1 MARIP
6 RKDILDRLHG
16 MIDRGEPIIGGGAGT
31 GLSAKCEEAGGIDLI
46 VIYNSGRYRMA
57 GRGSLAGLLAY
68 GNANDVVLEM
78 AREVLP
84 VVKKTPVLAGVNGT
98 DPFLILDDF
107 LHRLGELGFSGVQN
121 FPTVGIIDGLFR
133 QNLEETGMGYGH
145 EVEMIR
151 AAHEHDLLT
160 TPYVFNER
168 EAIADGRGR
177 RRHHRLPHGPDD
189 RRQHRRRDR
198 AEARRLRAA
207 HQGLVGGGAP
217 RSMQGHHRA
226 VPRRADRHARGCRR
240 SSWRSAPN
248 AMAST
253 EPRAWSACRPSR
265 RSSKPHV
272 NSRRSEDRR
281 EDPMSGAQFGTFILG
296 LVVVAIVVAIVVWLF
311 NWLYLRSSK
320 ERAFVRTGPGRAEGG
335 DERRR
340 LRAAHR
346 ARGHPGQHEHAQ
358 RLEVARGRDK
368 ALITRDRMRVDV
380 LSEFYVRVQA
390 SDDAIAAA
398 AQTLGQR
405 TMQPDALRELIEGK
419 FVDALR
425 TVAAEMTME
434 EMHEKR
440 GEYVRRVRT
449 VVAAD
454 LLQNGLELETVSLT
468 QLDQTAMEY
477 FNPSN
482 AFDAEGLTR
491 LTEQIERRK
500 KIRNDIEQDTMIEI
514 RNKNLDTERQA
525 LEIDRALEH
534 ARLAQEQDLE
544 TQRAAQRAEIARER
558 ADKDQD
564 AERAQITVAPV
575 DRAGAHRLGAGG
587 RGAAHRQGARGRGA
601 RRSGAARRSSS
612 PSRSGRSPS
621 PSSRGP
627 SRSAQAE
634 ADKAR
639 ALAVTAEEQVFTA
652 RETEMAQRRKSV
664 ELIVAQQEAER
675 DALRLTVAAG
685 AEKAAAADRGAAVRA
700 EAEAEADADKIRSLA
715 TRIRLEVD
723 AEGTRLM
730 NEAQNLLSA
739 DARLSAMRH
748 EARSTSSRPSSANR
762 SSRWSASRASRSS
775 MSTGWAAAAAAAAGS
790 TAATSAAAWPTAS
803 SIRRLRF
810 RAQAPLIDQLPREI
824 GVQGGD
830 VGRVAQGLLDRTQG
844 SSGPP
849 VPARTPG
856 SSPRQKGGRG
866 SGPWSEVTV

>member
-1 MARIP
+1 M
-6 RKDILDRLHG
+6 
-16 MIDRGEPIIGGGAGT
+16 T
-31 GLSAKCEEAGGIDLI
+31 
-46 VIYNSGRYRMA
+46 
-57 GRGSLAGLLAY
+57 
-68 GNANDVVLEM
+68 
-78 AREVLP
+78 
-84 VVKKTPVLAGVNGT
+84 
-98 DPFLILDDF
+98 
-107 LHRLGELGFSGVQN
+107 
-121 FPTVGIIDGLFR
+121 
-133 QNLEETGMGYGH
+133 
-145 EVEMIR
+145 
-151 AAHEHDLLT
+151 
-160 TPYVFNER
+160 
-168 EAIADGRGR
+168 
-177 RRHHRLPHGPDD
+177 
-189 RRQHRRRDR
+189 
-198 AEARRLRAA
+198 
-207 HQGLVGGGAP
+207 
-217 RSMQGHHRA
+217 
-226 VPRRADRHARGCRR
+226 
-240 SSWRSAPN
+240 
-248 AMAST
+248 
-253 EPRAWSACRPSR
+253 
-265 RSSKPHV
+265 
-272 NSRRSEDRR
+272 
-281 EDPMSGAQFGTFILG
+281 GAQFGTFILG
-296 LVVVAIVVAIVVWLF
+296 LVVVAIVVAIIVWLF

-320 ERAFVRTGPGRAEGG
+320 ERAFVRTGLAGQKVVMNGG
-335 DERRR
+335 AFV
-340 LRAAHR
+340 L
-346 ARGHPGQHEHAQ
+346 PIVHEVIPVNMNTL
-358 RLEVARGRDK
+358 RLEVSRGRDK

-544 TQRAAQRAEIARER
+544 TQRAAQRAQVARER
-558 ADKDQD
+558 ADKDQE
-564 AERAQITVAPV
+564 AERAQITARQSIEQARIASERAVEEQRIAKEREVEQLEIERRKAIELAEQERAVAV
-575 DRAGAHRLGAGG
+575 AEQSRA
-587 RGAAHRQGARGRGA
+587 Q
-601 RRSGAARRSSS
+601 SV
-612 PSRSGRSPS
+612 
-621 PSSRGP
+621 
-627 SRSAQAE
+627 AQAE

-639 ALAVTAEEQVFTA
+639 ALAVAEEERVFTA

-675 DALRLTVAAG
+675 EALRLTVAAE

-700 EAEAEADADKIRSLA
+700 EAEAQADAEKIRALA

-730 NEAQNLLSA
+730 NEAQNLLTA
-739 DARLSAMRH
+739 DARLSAMRMKLIDKLDAIIRESVKPMERIEGIKILH
-748 EARSTSSRPSSANR
+748 VDGLGGGGGG
-762 SSRWSASRASRSS
+762 SRADSGDVGGGLADSVVN
-775 MSTGWAAAAAAAAGS
+775 
-790 TAATSAAAWPTAS
+790 SA
-803 SIRRLRF
+803 LRF
-810 RAQAPLIDQLPREI
+810 RAQAPLIDQLLREI

-830 VGRVAQGLLDRTQG
+830 VGQVAQGLLDRTQG

-856 SSPRQKGGRG
+856 
-866 SGPWSEVTV
+866 E